1 MQFRVSRQESEYVSI
16 LKAPIQDAKLS
27 WKAKGLLI
35 YLLSLPDDKTIKISE
50 MAEIAS
56 DGESSLRSGI
66 RELRDAGYIRQETIR
81 NSKGV
86 ITGTEYVVREYP
98 DMDNP
103 DPENPHV
110 ENPHMENRSKSGEN
124 KAKRSENQMAMNP
137 LKDSLKDSLNNNL
150 KALKDLKDSTDEEP
164 FENRTETP
172 EKVPKTLENQISGLS
187 DHQEMLNAI
196 SAVTGLD
203 LKIRSNLGRTLRA
216 SKELRQAGYDHSDIR
231 KFGDMWLNDWRYRRD
246 RNLPTLPVVM
256 AEIGKVKA
264 QRSVAKSGVGDQLDH
279 FRELYR
285 ESKQKERQG

>member
-1 MQFRVSRQESEYVSI
+1 MQIRVSRQESEYVSI
-16 LKAPIQDAKLS
+16 LKAPIQDANLS

-35 YLLSLPDDKTIKISE
+35 YLLSLPEDKTIKISDITE
-50 MAEIAS
+50 FAS

-98 DMDNP
+98 DMDKP
-103 DPENPHV
+103 DVENPHV
-110 ENPHMENRSKSGEN
+110 ENRAKSDENE
-124 KAKRSENQMAMNP
+124 AKRSENQTAMNP

-150 KALKDLKDSTDEEP
+150 KALKDLKDLKDSTYEDP

-172 EKVPKTLENQISGLS
+172 EKVPKTLENQTDGLS

-203 LKIRSNLGRTLRA
+203 LKIRSNLGRILRA
-216 SKELRQAGYDHSDIR
+216 SKELRQAGYTHSEVR
-231 KFGDMWLNDWRYRRD
+231 QFGELWQNDWRYRRD
-246 RNLPTLPVVM
+246 RNPPTLPIVM
-256 AEIGKVKA
+256 AEIGKVRA
-264 QRSVAKSGVGDQLDH
+264 QRVVSKSGMESQYER
-279 FRELYR
+279 FRQLYR
-285 ESKQKERQG
+285 EQKKGN